1 MITNSDLNQNTT
13 DLLNDQVR
21 FEYELQEEE
30 KARQLQQKLREVVT
44 DLHTLVRHDELEGRI
59 YFRKIRDNEILNYRS
74 SFWDEETIQDR
85 LFAISRKVDSYR
97 IKIISELVNN
107 VLWMSLFDRRS
118 RQRPGNWKRKSACSM
133 TLTPFCSYMNRMRI
147 QLQVKMTDRS
157 NHIESQSACKLDIL
171 IACTCLSILTFS
183 YSEVI

>member
-44 DLHTLVRHDELEGRI
+44 DLHTLVRHDELEDRI

-74 SFWDEETIQDR
+74 SF
-85 LFAISRKVDSYR
+85 
-97 IKIISELVNN
+97 
-107 VLWMSLFDRRS
+107 
-118 RQRPGNWKRKSACSM
+118 
-133 TLTPFCSYMNRMRI
+133 
-147 QLQVKMTDRS
+147 
-157 NHIESQSACKLDIL
+157 
-171 IACTCLSILTFS
+171 
-183 YSEVI
+183 

>member
-74 SFWDEETIQDR
+74 SF
-85 LFAISRKVDSYR
+85 
-97 IKIISELVNN
+97 
-107 VLWMSLFDRRS
+107 
-118 RQRPGNWKRKSACSM
+118 
-133 TLTPFCSYMNRMRI
+133 
-147 QLQVKMTDRS
+147 
-157 NHIESQSACKLDIL
+157 
-171 IACTCLSILTFS
+171 
-183 YSEVI
+183 